1 MGAAALTTYNAAGII
16 SSIVVKVPLT
26 IVIVVILVLLIRN
39 LSQHTTAI
47 EPISVPKM
55 LAEGGY
61 TPEVAAQRLRDAM
74 TTFAEEAKIELQK
87 SAIVTRAE
95 LPTIAVPTVGLSL
108 DAITSTIR
116 TFFGNTRHR
125 SISGELI
132 VVDKLLWLR
141 LRKDGRTLY
150 SSPAGIPPDKPDELL
165 AEAAAAVWDES
176 ERELVAAWYVS
187 KDPARAIEK
196 ANRMIE
202 RPRPGENVAGAYVIK
217 GMALRAL
224 GDREGAA
231 ASPGRKD
238 AEGAAARKYDD
249 AIAAYSEAI
258 RLDPKHAATRY
269 NLGNALQLRQRH
281 EDAIAAYREAI
292 RLDPSFSESY
302 NNLGVVLGKL
312 GDHEGAVAAYRE
324 AIKLAPTIAKAYI
337 NAGATLQ
344 LLLGRTDEATAVY
357 REAVKVDPM
366 NAMAHYN
373 LGTVLR
379 SQPGK
384 IEDAI
389 AEYREAIRLDPDYVN
404 AYFNLG
410 MELHRQTG
418 KSGEAIAAY
427 REVIKRDPKFAD
439 AHYYLGLLL
448 QDQPGKSEDAIAAYR
463 EVTKLDPNYSDA
475 HANLGAILKGLGRT
489 EEAIAEFRAALR
501 SDPNNTTARENLN
514 EILPNAPG
522 ARDSTNEEKSSARQ

>member
-1 MGAAALTTYNAAGII
+1 MGAAAGVIYNATGTI
-16 SSIVVKVPLT
+16 SSIVVKAPLT
-26 IVIVVILVLLIRN
+26 VVVVVVLAVMIRS

-74 TTFAEEAKIELQK
+74 TTFAEEAKIQLQN
-87 SAIVTRAE
+87 SAIVTRGE

-116 TFFGNTRHR
+116 SFFGNTRHR

-141 LRKDGRTLY
+141 LRQNGRTLY

-165 AEAAAAVWDES
+165 AEAAAAVWDDS
-176 ERELVAAWYVS
+176 ERELVAAWYIT
-187 KDPARAIEK
+187 KDPAKAIEK

-202 RPRPGENVAGAYVIK
+202 QPKSGENLAGAYVIK

-231 ASPGRKD
+231 ARKD
-238 AEGAAARKYDD
+238 SEGAAAKKYDD
-249 AIAAYSEAI
+249 AIAAYREAI
-258 RLDPKHAATRY
+258 RLDSQNAAARY

-292 RLDPSFSESY
+292 SLVPSQTQFH

-312 GDHEGAVAAYRE
+312 GDHEGAIAAYRE
-324 AIKLAPTIAKAYI
+324 AIKLAPTIAKSHNNLGI
-337 NAGATLQ
+337 MLELQ
-344 LLLGRTDEATAVY
+344 PGKTDEA
-357 REAVKVDPM
+357 
-366 NAMAHYN
+366 
-373 LGTVLR
+373 
-379 SQPGK
+379 
-384 IEDAI
+384 I
-389 AEYREAIRLDPDYVN
+389 AAYREAIRLDPHYAR

-410 MELHRQTG
+410 LALQRQPDKG
-418 KSGEAIAAY
+418 NEAIASF
-427 REVIKRDPKFAD
+427 RQVIRLNPNDVE
-439 AHYYLGLLL
+439 AHYNLGFTLHA
-448 QDQPGKSEDAIAAYR
+448 QPGKSEDAIAAYR
-463 EVTKLDPNYSDA
+463 EVIRLDPEYSNA
-475 HANLGAILKGLGRT
+475 HNNLGVILKDLGRI
-489 EEAIAEFRAALR
+489 EEAIAEFREAVRA
-501 SDPNNTTARENLN
+501 DPKNAGAHTNLTETLSYAPVARESANENKTTAH
-514 EILPNAPG
+514 
-522 ARDSTNEEKSSARQ
+522 Q